1 MTESLEMYLETLLIL
16 KKRLGTVRSV
26 DIAREMN
33 FSKPSVSRAIDRLR
47 EMVMVRV
54 DERNGIHFTKK
65 GLAVAKKIYERHVV
79 LSYLLRKMGVPKEI
93 ADADACAMEHVIS
106 DETFDIIR
114 ARYNAIREAQTK
126 KEASA

>member
-1 MTESLEMYLETLLIL
+1 MTESLEMYLETILIL
-16 KKRLGTVRSV
+16 AKRQGTVRSV

-33 FSKPSVSRAIDRLR
+33 FSKPSISRAIDKLR
-47 EMVMVRV
+47 EMNMVSV
-54 DERNGIHFTKK
+54 DDGNGIHLTEK

-79 LSYLLRKMGVPKEI
+79 LSYLLREMGVPKEI

-114 ARYNAIREAQTK
+114 ERYKAIRKEENR
-126 KEASA
+126 KEA

>member
-1 MTESLEMYLETLLIL
+1 MTESLEMYLETILIL
-16 KKRLGTVRSV
+16 AKRQGTVRSV

-33 FSKPSVSRAIDRLR
+33 FSKPSVSRAIDKLR
-47 EMVMVRV
+47 EMGMVRV
-54 DERNGIHFTKK
+54 DDGNGIHLMKS

-79 LSYLLRKMGVPKEI
+79 LSYLLREMGVPKVI

-114 ARYNAIREAQTK
+114 ERYKAIRKEEDE
-126 KEASA
+126 KEAS